1 MKFLFRRALFSASAL
16 SLIAAP
22 DAVVAQQSNAPE
34 DDRSSAN
41 DLLTDTIIVTAS
53 KTDPLQ
59 ADNQSPPEQIA
70 IPADAAGI
78 AARTPGGA
86 LVQNGA
92 LSGQL
97 SYRGLFGER
106 VLGRINGQRFAS
118 GGPNAMDP
126 PLHYAPSILIDRI
139 EITRG
144 AAPVSQGP
152 SLSAAVN
159 AGLVGTRF
167 SDTGELTTNTYAA
180 AQYRSVDKNYAIG
193 GQVGIA
199 TPQWRL
205 GVIGSRE
212 EGDDYDYAGGKAVGT
227 SFERQLYGVEGGFR
241 AGDGE
246 FFVEYRR
253 SETDPTGNP
262 PFALDIVYFDTD
274 FLQAGYQGQLTDN
287 LHLDLRMGHVAVR
300 HLMDNQTTR
309 LPAAPSM
316 QARATFADADTNTG
330 EIALRFGSETR
341 NVTIGGD
348 VEIIDKDV
356 TITNPTNV
364 AFFLE
369 AQPNLSTE
377 RIGGFAQWRT
387 GFGAAEFELGARVD
401 NTNQSAGIPQLGS
414 AVPMGPRILA
424 AAFAASGREQN
435 DTTFDVVAR
444 AWVPMGEIAPRVTL
458 SRKTRVPSLLE
469 RFAWLPTEASYG
481 LADGNIYVG
490 NEALEPEVAYTVEV
504 GFDLASPTVT
514 FRPTIYYRL
523 VDDFIQGAPFD
534 DTIGIIDTPVEMVA
548 NMNGDPTPLKFSNVD
563 AEFYGLDLDFSVR
576 PAPRIV
582 IDGTVNYVR
591 AVRVDIDDDLY
602 RIPPL
607 NGRISLA
614 YEGDRFALG
623 GELTGAAEQN
633 DVSLSNDD
641 EPSEGY
647 VIAGLFGQYR
657 LSDTLTIEA
666 GVENVFD
673 TFYQPHLAGKNRV
686 GASDVPLGER
696 LPGYG
701 RGVWLR
707 ASVNF

>member
-1 MKFLFRRALFSASAL
+1 MTSPLRRALLCAAAL
-16 SLIAAP
+16 SLVTAP
-22 DAVVAQQSNAPE
+22 ASLMAQHAPPSEIDRSNANE
-34 DDRSSAN
+34 
-41 DLLTDTIIVTAS
+41 LLTDTIVVTAS
-53 KTDPLQ
+53 KADPSEP
-59 ADNQSPPEQIA
+59 DNQTPPEQIA
-70 IPADAAGI
+70 FPADAAGV
-78 AARTPGGA
+78 AARSPGGA

-159 AGLVGTRF
+159 AELAGTRF
-167 SDTGELTTNTYAA
+167 SDTGELTANAYAA
-180 AQYRSVDKNYAIG
+180 AQYRSVDNNYAIG

-212 EGDDYDYAGGKAVGT
+212 EGDDYDYAGGQAVGT

-309 LPAAPSM
+309 LPAAPAM
-316 QARATFADADTNTG
+316 QARATFPDADTNTG

-356 TITNPTNV
+356 TITNPTNA

-369 AQPNLSTE
+369 AQPILSSE

-387 GFGAAEFELGARVD
+387 GLGAAEFELGARVD
-401 NTNQSAGIPQLGS
+401 RTSQSAGIPQLGA
-414 AVPMGPRILA
+414 AVPMGPRMLA

-490 NEALEPEVAYTVEV
+490 NQALEPEVAYTVEV

-514 FRPTIYYRL
+514 FRPTIYYRR

-548 NMNGDPTPLKFSNVD
+548 NMNGDPTPLKFNNLD

-614 YEGDRFALG
+614 YEGDRFAIG
-623 GELTGAAEQN
+623 GELTGAADQD
-633 DVSLSNDD
+633 DVSLSNDE

-673 TFYQPHLAGKNRV
+673 TFYQPHLAGRNRV